1 MALVNRGRLSVQ
13 RIDEDAWEIIQ
24 NMAERGG
31 WEDMEYGK
39 GGKGKS
45 RDDDRAQDP
54 QGKAKK
60 EGEVKS
66 TSAGR
71 KRKAVNVEDEGSK
84 PKRCSTRARK

>member
-13 RIDEDAWEIIQ
+13 HIDEDVWEIIQ

-31 WEDMEYGK
+31 WEDMGYGK

-45 RDDDRAQDP
+45 RNDDSAQDP
-54 QGKAKK
+54 QGKAK

-71 KRKAVNVEDEGSK
+71 KRKAVSTEDEVPK